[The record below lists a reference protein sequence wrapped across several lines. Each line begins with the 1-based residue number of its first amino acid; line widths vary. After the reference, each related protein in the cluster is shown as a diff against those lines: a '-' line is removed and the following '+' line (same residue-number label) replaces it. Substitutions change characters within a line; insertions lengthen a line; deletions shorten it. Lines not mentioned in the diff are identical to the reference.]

1 MRLQPVVGQKHMSML
16 QTKAVSSV
24 DELNAFLSKQWGYGR
39 NLVVG
44 WSLMRVGLRLLM
56 APRSRIFQVAAEDP
70 RIVRG
75 ERLMSQDEL
84 MRRARQLNVETI
96 SLSVTKQF
104 GEGPGR
110 ISFSAVEVL
119 MRRYSILETE
129 HRGVLLFDITGFGR
143 LPPLGQVA
151 QLSYLDHAINV
162 AQRVVSDAQIYVEVN
177 RSTTGD
183 GFYCW
188 NRREGFDS
196 DANLFAFKAVTL
208 ALLNYMRQRETKSY
222 IPTTKTCASIGSH
235 YTYFSVERLN
245 PRGSNYIVGDVTI
258 ELARLMEAADP
269 NQILIG
275 NFVRPTPAG
284 EIFTPKDFAGIVNE
298 KMRAFCGRRLFGA
311 KLREVKFYL
320 TGKQVDRTY
329 MVDRFT
335 IEDKHG
341 YKHVAF
347 NAKINFHFDDGT
359 SVYLGLPTAEARQD
373 RAFDEVPMSEI

>member
-1 MRLQPVVGQKHMSML
+1 MALLDQGIIG
-16 QTKAVSSV
+16 SV
-24 DELNAFLSKQWGYGR
+24 DELNAFLSKHWGYGR

-44 WSLMRVGLRLLM
+44 WSLLRVGIKLLM
-56 APRSRIFQVAAEDP
+56 APRSRIFEVAATDP

-84 MRRARQLNVETI
+84 IRRARQLNVETI
-96 SLSVTKQF
+96 GISVSKQF

-110 ISFSAVEVL
+110 ISLSAVEVL
-119 MRRYSILETE
+119 MRRYSIIETE
-129 HRGVLLFDITGFGR
+129 HRGVLLLDITGFSR
-143 LPPLGQVA
+143 LAPLGQVA

-162 AQRVVSDAQIYVEVN
+162 AQRLASDAKIYVEVN

-188 NRREGFDS
+188 NRREGFDA
-196 DANLFAFKAVTL
+196 DANLFAFKAITL
-208 ALLNYMRQRETKSY
+208 CLMKYMLRQEAKNYVPTLKSC
-222 IPTTKTCASIGSH
+222 ISIGSH

-258 ELARLMEAADP
+258 ELARLMEKTDP
-269 NQILIG
+269 DQILIG

-298 KMRAFCGRRLFGA
+298 KMRLLCGRKLFGS
-311 KLREVKFYL
+311 KLREAKFYL
-320 TGKQVDRTY
+320 TGRQVDRTY
-329 MVDRFT
+329 LVDRFT

-341 YKHVAF
+341 FKHVAF
-347 NAKINFHFDDGT
+347 NAKVNFHFEDGT
-359 SVYLGLPTAEARQD
+359 SIFLGLPAAEARQN
-373 RAFDEVPMSEI
+373 RSFDEVPMSEL